1 MDLTI
6 RGTPKEIADLV
17 VQVQG
22 RQSPESISADDVAML
37 ISEDLKH
44 RISSAHIHE

>member
-1 MDLTI
+1 MELII

-22 RQSPESISADDVAML
+22 RQDMDLIISALEELGFDQKAL
-37 ISEDLKH
+37 RKS
-44 RISSAHIHE
+44 